1 LEKFKKRVTLM
12 DLALEL
18 GLSDRAVSQALNP
31 RESNVKLNPKTVE
44 RVQKLAAL
52 RNYRRDS
59 RARSMRYGRFY
70 SIGYFEAK
78 RRPHDWPLFG
88 AEAGVYDEASAHGYQ
103 ITLIRLPAENEGDS
117 IPSVFQEAHLDA
129 MIISHAVN
137 IPEALEKHIAASGF
151 PIIHLNEKNPHNA
164 VYIDDVGGAEA
175 MTSYLISL
183 GNRKIAYLTHATP
196 NSHSHYSNT
205 DRRNGYIKAMRK
217 AGLEPE
223 IIEGSQSQPD
233 AFFEWIDSHKDV
245 EAIVCYNDLAAL
257 NLFRLTYRLP
267 LKTPE
272 HLAVTGF
279 GDDIGRHCPIALTT
293 MRNPY
298 YEMGRAA
305 VKMAL
310 KLVEE
315 SLKTVPSQVFSP
327 ELAIRNSTRNRLE
340 PPADAQ
346 TKPSGW

>member
-1 LEKFKKRVTLM
+1 MKQFKKRVTLS
-12 DLALEL
+12 DLAQEL

-31 RESNVKLNPKTVE
+31 RTSNVKLSPKTVE
-44 RVQKLAAL
+44 RVQKLATL

-78 RRPHDWPLFG
+78 LRPHDWPLFG
-88 AEAGVYDEASAHGYQ
+88 AEAGVYDEASAHDYQ
-103 ITLIRLPAENEGDS
+103 VALIRLPAESEGDS
-117 IPSVFQEAHLDA
+117 IPSVFREAHLDA
-129 MIISHAVN
+129 MIISHAAN
-137 IPEALEKHIAASGF
+137 IPQSLEKHIAASGF
-151 PIIHLNEKNPHNA
+151 PIVHLNEKKTRNA
-164 VYIDDVGGAEA
+164 VYVDDVGGAET
-175 MTSYLISL
+175 MTRYLISL
-183 GNRKIAYLTHATP
+183 GNRKIAYFG
-196 NSHSHYSNT
+196 NSSANPHYSNM

-223 IIEGSQSQPD
+223 IIEVPPSQPD

-245 EAIVCYNDLAAL
+245 EAIVCYNDLTAL
-257 NLFRLTYRLP
+257 NLFRQTYRLP
-267 LKTPE
+267 LQIPD

-279 GDDIGRHCPIALTT
+279 GDDIGRHCPVALTT

-310 KLVEE
+310 KLVEG
-315 SLKTVPSQVFSP
+315 SRKTIPSQVFSQ
-327 ELAIRNSTRNRLE
+327 ELAIRNSTRDRL
-340 PPADAQ
+340 PAKA
-346 TKPSGW
+346 